1 MKILKLKLHWQILI
15 GLALGVLCGA
25 FLKEYIQYIAWM
37 GDLFLRGLLMIVIPL
52 ILSSL
57 ISGVTNIG
65 TAEKLGRIALK
76 TFAFY
81 VFTTL
86 LAIVTGLFLVNLIK
100 PGVGADLGFSQKIE
114 ALESVERS
122 FGDTLIHIVPTNI
135 FKAFVENEMLATIF
149 VAILMGYFIMKL
161 APRHKAILT
170 DFFNATFDLM
180 MKVTMFVIRFA
191 PLGIFAIVARI
202 VSEQSDLGEL
212 FSRLGLYMIVVISGL
227 AIQSMVFLPLI
238 ILLIGRVNPVKHY
251 RFISTPLLT
260 AFTTASSNATLP
272 LSMEAVEHNC
282 GVSNRITSFTL
293 PLGATINMN
302 GTALYE
308 CVAAMFIAQAYGIHL
323 TVVQQIVVVFTA
335 LLAAI
340 GSAGVPMAGLVMMT
354 IVLTAVGLPLEG
366 IGLILAVDR
375 ILDMFRTTVN
385 VLGDTCG
392 AVVVARSEGEALEG
406 ISIADYPGRG
416 GRRRRG

>member
-1 MKILKLKLHWQILI
+1 MKIFKLKLHWQILI

-25 FLKEYIQYIAWM
+25 FLKEYVRYIAWM

-65 TAEKLGRIALK
+65 TAEKLGKIVMK

-81 VFTTL
+81 MFTTL

-135 FKAFVENEMLATIF
+135 FKAFAENEMLATIF

-161 APRHKAILT
+161 SPSHKAILT
-170 DFFNATFDLM
+170 DFFNAAFDLM
-180 MKVTMFVIRFA
+180 MKITMFVIRFA
-191 PLGIFAIVARI
+191 PLGIFAIVASI

-227 AIQSMVFLPLI
+227 AIHSIVFLPLI
-238 ILLIGRVNPVKHY
+238 ILLIGRVNPLKHY
-251 RFISTPLLT
+251 RSISTPLLT

-323 TVVQQIVVVFTA
+323 TVVQQVVVVFTA

-340 GSAGVPMAGLVMMT
+340 GSAGVPMAGLVMIT

-392 AVVVARSEGEALEG
+392 AVVVARSEGEKLER
-406 ISIADYPGRG
+406 ISIAD
-416 GRRRRG
+416 

>member
-25 FLKEYIQYIAWM
+25 FLKEYVRYIAWI
-37 GDLFLRGLLMIVIPL
+37 GDLFLRGMLMIVIPL

-65 TAEKLGRIALK
+65 TAERLGRIAMK

-81 VFTTL
+81 MFTTL

-122 FGDTLIHIVPTNI
+122 FGDTLIHIVPTSI
-135 FKAFVENEMLATIF
+135 FKAFAENEMLATIF

-161 APRHKAILT
+161 SPSHKAILT

-180 MKVTMFVIRFA
+180 MKITMFVIRFA

-227 AIQSMVFLPLI
+227 AIHSIVFLPLI
-238 ILLIGRVNPVKHY
+238 ILLIGRVNPLKHY
-251 RFISTPLLT
+251 RSISTPLLT

-302 GTALYE
+302 GTAAYE
-308 CVAAMFIAQAYGIHL
+308 CVAAMFIAQAYGIPL
-323 TVVQQIVVVFTA
+323 TVVQQVVVVFTA

-354 IVLTAVGLPLEG
+354 IVLSAVGLPLEG

-392 AVVVARSEGEALEG
+392 AVVVARSEGEALPN
-406 ISIADYPGRG
+406 IQYTNIRS
-416 GRRRRG
+416 RRRS